1 MNALDKLKIYVFYPE
16 LKDLNLDEN
25 FLQNVL
31 SNKTFHSQYK
41 KNLKQFILS
50 LKEVGLDE
58 DLMKYHVVAAL
69 LLSQD
74 NASFNYVSFIND
86 NGYQQRIIK
95 NPIVLKDPE
104 FEKLYSLIG
113 FDIFKDNIAEIIQKG
128 YGQKLYEFLSKYRN
142 IVVGVNNL
150 IPELF
155 DERVWNIIKDNPTI
169 GSTTVLE
176 LFNFRFDT
184 LINIINNGLYEGL
197 KYTYEAIPESHN
209 FIEVQL
215 GYRKE
220 GILSSEQFSIDFI
233 QKIGVETLKKLYK
246 RHIFSD
252 REEFSKL
259 FEIAKC
265 DNYELIQDIVRY
277 DTYDFSFAKIASAD
291 MSKKLIETN
300 INYFNKREL
309 FLNKYLGI
317 SRFDVRYIKL
327 FLNAINR
334 CSNIPEEFNNKYST
348 ILSLLN
354 QVMQATDEEIIEISK
369 SMNSDNRNDSKKLID
384 ACEIE
389 GNDILKQQFVED
401 LKVKNQQII
410 SSGKH
415 SVITNNEKSVDVYEL
430 EGQPFTMLVHAIV
443 DNRMSIHNSFVNE
456 IVANPEKWNEIE
468 GGNQHIS
475 TSLISDKY
483 MVTYGIPNNNDTVMF
498 GFNSLPWQAV
508 KFTDVM
514 DVGIDRKASTN
525 INYNMRNRVFEAS
538 INTVATVDY
547 VMEQT
552 IKENIN
558 KPPASRMWNEI
569 GLSRKNLGV
578 KLRPDYIVC
587 MDYVSPNSIK
597 AAEYYG
603 IPIYLIHRKYYPE
616 LPYNPPQI
624 NIENVISD
632 ELESETLK
640 I

>member
-128 YGQKLYEFLSKYRN
+128 YGQKLYEFLSKYRS

-155 DERVWNIIKDNPTI
+155 DEKVWNIIKDNPTI

-176 LFNFRFDT
+176 LFDSRFDT

-252 REEFSKL
+252 SKEFSKL
-259 FEIAKC
+259 FEIVKC

-277 DTYDFSFAKIASAD
+277 DTYDFSFAKITSAD

-369 SMNSDNRNDSKKLID
+369 SMNSDNRNDYKKLID

-415 SVITNNEKSVDVYEL
+415 SIITNNEKSVDVYEL

-456 IVANPEKWNEIE
+456 IVTNPEKWNEIE

-538 INTVATVDY
+538 INTVATVDD

-569 GLSRKNLGV
+569 GLSRENLGV
-578 KLRPDYIVC
+578 KLRPNYIVC

-624 NIENVISD
+624 DVENVISD